1 MVIFFK
7 KSNQFIKTFFYLLF
21 TIFIMSCGSDTT
33 DDILDGDVVQA
44 ITIKGNE
51 ITDGGTSQLSVD
63 VIPSTA
69 SNKEVTWSVDKPSVA
84 TISQT
89 GLLTANSNGEVTVT
103 ARAKDGSNVKGEKT
117 FNISGV
123 VAATI
128 LIESITINAS
138 DITDG
143 GTQQLS
149 VTIVPSNASNKT
161 ITWSVSNES
170 IAEISTEGLL
180 TPKANGN
187 ITITA
192 ISTDGSNKSVEI
204 EISISGINANV
215 QGIVVSTSQ
224 EFLNAISN
232 VNAGENIYIKS
243 GTYTFNSTIK
253 FTKDGNSSN
262 RINLIPHPDNT
273 TRPKIDFSSMSESS
287 SNRGIS
293 VEGDYWYVKGIDV
306 FGAGDNGMFIKGNNN
321 LIEFCTFSENKDTG
335 LQIGNGGSNNTILN
349 CDSFYNADSTLENAD
364 GFACKLDAG
373 DGNKFIGCRAW
384 QNLDDGW
391 DGYMRGNDNITT
403 IYENCWAFNNGYL
416 KDGSKGAGD
425 GNGFKTGG
433 SDDKQLKHNAIY
445 KNCIAAGNIYDGF
458 DHNSN
463 RGAIEIYNCSSFK
476 NGRNINF
483 GSSNIAS
490 SLTIKNTL
498 SFDGDGSDSYKATT
512 TDISNNGWQNGLTTN
527 ADDFVSI
534 DISLLS
540 TARDAEGNL
549 PTIDF
554 LKLVSGSDLID
565 AGVDVGLSF
574 NGSAPD
580 IGAFEKE

>member
-1 MVIFFK
+1 MFTHLNKLNLFLKTIKVLLLSTIIISCS
-7 KSNQFIKTFFYLLF
+7 SNAIE
-21 TIFIMSCGSDTT
+21 
-33 DDILDGDVVQA
+33 DDLNTLIES
-44 ITIKGNE
+44 ITIEGNT
-51 ITDGGTSQLSVD
+51 IADGTTSQLT
-63 VIPSTA
+63 VIINPSSA
-69 SNKEVTWSVDKPSVA
+69 SNKEVTWSVNKPSIA

-89 GLLTANSNGEVTVT
+89 GLLTAVSNGEVTVS
-103 ARAKDGSNVKGEKT
+103 ARAKDGSNSKGEKT
-117 FNISGV
+117 FTISGKTS
-123 VAATI
+123 ATV

-138 DITDG
+138 NITDG
-143 GTQQLS
+143 SSQQLS
-149 VTIVPSNASNKT
+149 VNILPNNATNKSV
-161 ITWSVSNES
+161 TWSVSNTN
-170 IAEISTEGLL
+170 IADISSEGLL
-180 TPKANGN
+180 TPKTNGT
-187 ITITA
+187 IKITA
-192 ISTDGSNKSVEI
+192 SSTDGSNTSAEI
-204 EISISGINANV
+204 EITISGFNSNV
-215 QGIVVSTSQ
+215 NGIVVNTS
-224 EFLNAISN
+224 EELLTAISS
-232 VNAGENIYIKS
+232 VNSGENIYIKS
-243 GTYTFNSTIK
+243 GNYVFSSTIK
-253 FTKDGNSSN
+253 LIKDGTSSN
-262 RINLIPHPDNT
+262 LINLLPHPDNA
-273 TRPKIDFSSMSESS
+273 TRPKFDFSSMSENS
-287 SNRGIS
+287 SNRGIA

-321 LIEFCTFSENKDTG
+321 LIEYCTFSENKDTG
-335 LQIGNGGSNNTILN
+335 LQIGNGASNNTILN
-349 CDSFYNADSTLENAD
+349 CDSFYNADSSLENAD

-433 SDDKQLKHNAIY
+433 SDDKLLKHNAIY

-498 SFDGDGSDSYKATT
+498 SFNGDNSDSYKATT
-512 TDISNNGWQNGLTTN
+512 TDITNNGWQNGLTTN
-527 ADDFVSI
+527 TDDFVSI
-534 DISLLS
+534 DLTLLS
-540 TARDAEGNL
+540 SSRDADGNL
-549 PTIDF
+549 PNIDF
-554 LKLVSGSDLID
+554 LKLVTGSDLID
-565 AGVDVGLSF
+565 AGIDVGLSF